1 MKNKILALTIL
12 AFTSMNAM
20 AQEEVNV
27 TGKVVDKVGN
37 PVSGA
42 AVSVLGQP
50 LTMVSTDVMGNFTI
64 SVSKDAQLWIQTP
77 YDAKKVVKAEMDKK
91 MTVIMDFFSN
101 KVNYGFGLEQ
111 TYTEST
117 GAASTVIVMILQL
130 DLHIP

>member
-64 SVSKDAQLWIQTP
+64 SDTVFRQIIEYLAYQRMLSFGFRRRMMQ
-77 YDAKKVVKAEMDKK
+77 KK
-91 MTVIMDFFSN
+91 
-101 KVNYGFGLEQ
+101 
-111 TYTEST
+111 
-117 GAASTVIVMILQL
+117 
-130 DLHIP
+130 

>member
-42 AVSVLGQP
+42 AVSVLGA
-50 LTMVSTDVMGNFTI
+50 TTYYGIDRRYGKFYNFSI
-64 SVSKDAQLWIQTP
+64 KGCSALDSDA
-77 YDAKKVVKAEMDKK
+77 V
-91 MTVIMDFFSN
+91 
-101 KVNYGFGLEQ
+101 
-111 TYTEST
+111 
-117 GAASTVIVMILQL
+117 
-130 DLHIP
+130 

>member
-42 AVSVLGQP
+42 AVSVLVLRFLNNLVLIRKQ
-50 LTMVSTDVMGNFTI
+50 
-64 SVSKDAQLWIQTP
+64 
-77 YDAKKVVKAEMDKK
+77 Y
-91 MTVIMDFFSN
+91 
-101 KVNYGFGLEQ
+101 
-111 TYTEST
+111 
-117 GAASTVIVMILQL
+117 
-130 DLHIP
+130 

>member
-50 LTMVSTDVMGNFTI
+50 LTMVIDRRYGKFYNFSI
-64 SVSKDAQLWIQTP
+64 KGCSALDSDA
-77 YDAKKVVKAEMDKK
+77 V
-91 MTVIMDFFSN
+91 
-101 KVNYGFGLEQ
+101 
-111 TYTEST
+111 
-117 GAASTVIVMILQL
+117 
-130 DLHIP
+130 

>member
-77 YDAKKVVKAEMDKK
+77 YDAD
-91 MTVIMDFFSN
+91 DCYN
-101 KVNYGFGLEQ
+101 GFLFE
-111 TYTEST
+111 
-117 GAASTVIVMILQL
+117 
-130 DLHIP
+130 

>member
-117 GAASTVIVMILQL
+117 GAAST
-130 DLHIP
+130 

>member
-50 LTMVSTDVMGNFTI
+50 LTMVSTDVMGNLQFQYQRML
-64 SVSKDAQLWIQTP
+64 SFGFRRRMMQ
-77 YDAKKVVKAEMDKK
+77 KK
-91 MTVIMDFFSN
+91 
-101 KVNYGFGLEQ
+101 
-111 TYTEST
+111 
-117 GAASTVIVMILQL
+117 
-130 DLHIP
+130 

>member
-64 SVSKDAQLWIQTP
+64 SVSRMLS
-77 YDAKKVVKAEMDKK
+77 
-91 MTVIMDFFSN
+91 F
-101 KVNYGFGLEQ
+101 GFRRRMMQKSSKG
-111 TYTEST
+111 
-117 GAASTVIVMILQL
+117 GNG
-130 DLHIP
+130 

>member
-27 TGKVVDKVGN
+27 TDKVGN

-101 KVNYGFGLEQ
+101 KVITVLDWNRPILSRREQ
-111 TYTEST
+111 LLLF
-117 GAASTVIVMILQL
+117 IVMILQL

>member
-50 LTMVSTDVMGNFTI
+50 LTMVSTE
-64 SVSKDAQLWIQTP
+64 LW
-77 YDAKKVVKAEMDKK
+77 E
-91 MTVIMDFFSN
+91 
-101 KVNYGFGLEQ
+101 
-111 TYTEST
+111 
-117 GAASTVIVMILQL
+117 ILQFQYQRML
-130 DLHIP
+130 SFGFRRRMMQKK

>member
-50 LTMVSTDVMGNFTI
+50 LTMVSTDVMGNFYNFSI
-64 SVSKDAQLWIQTP
+64 KGCSALDSDA
-77 YDAKKVVKAEMDKK
+77 V
-91 MTVIMDFFSN
+91 
-101 KVNYGFGLEQ
+101 
-111 TYTEST
+111 
-117 GAASTVIVMILQL
+117 
-130 DLHIP
+130 

>member
-50 LTMVSTDVMGNFTI
+50 LTMVSTDVMGNFDNFSI
-64 SVSKDAQLWIQTP
+64 KGCSALDSDA
-77 YDAKKVVKAEMDKK
+77 V
-91 MTVIMDFFSN
+91 
-101 KVNYGFGLEQ
+101 
-111 TYTEST
+111 
-117 GAASTVIVMILQL
+117 
-130 DLHIP
+130 

>member
-42 AVSVLGQP
+42 AVSVLG
-50 LTMVSTDVMGNFTI
+50 LSLI
-64 SVSKDAQLWIQTP
+64 
-77 YDAKKVVKAEMDKK
+77 
-91 MTVIMDFFSN
+91 
-101 KVNYGFGLEQ
+101 
-111 TYTEST
+111 
-117 GAASTVIVMILQL
+117 
-130 DLHIP
+130 HI

>member
-111 TYTEST
+111 TYTE
-117 GAASTVIVMILQL
+117 
-130 DLHIP
+130 